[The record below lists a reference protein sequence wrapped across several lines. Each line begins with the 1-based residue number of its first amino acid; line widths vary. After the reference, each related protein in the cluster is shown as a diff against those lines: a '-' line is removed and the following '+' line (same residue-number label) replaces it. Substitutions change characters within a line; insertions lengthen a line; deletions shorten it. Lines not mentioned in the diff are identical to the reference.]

1 MARMVGSEHEMQE
14 VFNEAGKKTVVVY
27 FFDEIKDKNRKALN
41 TIAKVILKS
50 VHQNRLSLPYCH
62 LFNQVFH

>member
-14 VFNEAGKKTVVVY
+14 VFNAAGKKTVVVY
-27 FFDEIKDKNRKALN
+27 FFDDIKDKNRKSLN

-50 VHQNRLSLPYCH
+50 VYQNSISLP
-62 LFNQVFH
+62 